1 MVNVKRLTIWQVY
14 MTKHQT
20 ESRTAKAV
28 LVKLTPTDR
37 KLLQKAAKKHRIPMS
52 TLAYEIIRERLQHEF
67 AEEGAA

>member
-1 MVNVKRLTIWQVY
+1 

-37 KLLQKAAKKHRIPMS
+37 KLLQRAAKKHRLPMS
-52 TLAYEIIRERLQHEF
+52 TFAYEIIRKRLQDEF
-67 AEEGAA
+67 AEGGAQ